1 MKKIGILTRRA
12 GFNHGSSLQAYA
24 MAKFISDLG
33 FECKILNYDEYSGNP
48 RWKIR
53 PYIEN
58 IQWIFFRPLIYLL
71 APSKYYYLHIRKQ
84 QYTKFAEFEDT
95 FYNLTSPILTNTE
108 ALRKASSSFDALVCG
123 SDQIWSPLSYD
134 PVFLFNFL
142 NDNRINTVAYAPSI
156 GVSDIHMISDQQR
169 KLMCKIKYLSCRELQ
184 GSEMV
189 KKITLRDCQTVL
201 DPTLMVNSTHW
212 VKMASSIPNVEMEPY
227 IVCYFLGKNVHQTY
241 IDELKHKTGNDKE
254 VQDYVMSFP
263 KSVTFMEKLEDF
275 MEFMIP
281 LYIEEGKISLTIA
294 IGCTG
299 GKHRSVTMT
308 NKLADYLKSCDYTV
322 NVSYR
327 DMGRE

>member
-1 MKKIGILTRRA
+1 MRCVIVTGMSGAGKSTALKMLEDMGYFCVDNLPVPLIPKMAELLSVPGTEINKAALGVDIRSGQSFQELANVLKVLDEGGCQYEILYLESSDDVLVKRYKETRRM
-12 GFNHGSSLQAYA
+12 H
-24 MAKFISDLG
+24 
-33 FECKILNYDEYSGNP
+33 P
-48 RWKIR
+48 
-53 PYIEN
+53 IEN
-58 IQWIFFRPLIYLL
+58 TNGLL
-71 APSKYYYLHIRKQ
+71 ASIRQERKMLSALYEASDYVIDTSHLTAQGLLQELKEIYASGDTKQGLEINVMAFGFKYGMPLD
-84 QYTKFAEFEDT
+84 AD
-95 FYNLTSPILTNTE
+95 LV
-108 ALRKASSSFDALVCG
+108 FDVRC
-123 SDQIWSPLSYD
+123 
-134 PVFLFNFL
+134 F
-142 NDNRINTVAYAPSI
+142 
-156 GVSDIHMISDQQR
+156 
-169 KLMCKIKYLSCRELQ
+169 
-184 GSEMV
+184 
-189 KKITLRDCQTVL
+189 
-201 DPTLMVNSTHW
+201 
-212 VKMASSIPNVEMEPY
+212 PNP
-227 IVCYFLGKNVHQTY
+227 FY

>member
-1 MKKIGILTRRA
+1 MYINADDETLVKRYKETRRM
-12 GFNHGSSLQAYA
+12 H
-24 MAKFISDLG
+24 
-33 FECKILNYDEYSGNP
+33 P
-48 RWKIR
+48 
-53 PYIEN
+53 IEN
-58 IQWIFFRPLIYLL
+58 ANGLL
-71 APSKYYYLHIRKQ
+71 ASIRQERKMLSALYEASDYVIDTSHLTAQGLLQELKEIYASGDTKQGLEINVMAFGFKYGMPLD
-84 QYTKFAEFEDT
+84 AD
-95 FYNLTSPILTNTE
+95 LV
-108 ALRKASSSFDALVCG
+108 FDVRC
-123 SDQIWSPLSYD
+123 
-134 PVFLFNFL
+134 F
-142 NDNRINTVAYAPSI
+142 
-156 GVSDIHMISDQQR
+156 
-169 KLMCKIKYLSCRELQ
+169 
-184 GSEMV
+184 
-189 KKITLRDCQTVL
+189 
-201 DPTLMVNSTHW
+201 
-212 VKMASSIPNVEMEPY
+212 PNP
-227 IVCYFLGKNVHQTY
+227 FY